1 MIHYLL
7 TLSLLTVKWLSVKP
21 GEGTLLLLGEHK
33 HKHKQEF

>member
-1 MIHYLL
+1 MIHNLL
-7 TLSLLTVKWLSVKP
+7 ALRFLPVKWLSVKP